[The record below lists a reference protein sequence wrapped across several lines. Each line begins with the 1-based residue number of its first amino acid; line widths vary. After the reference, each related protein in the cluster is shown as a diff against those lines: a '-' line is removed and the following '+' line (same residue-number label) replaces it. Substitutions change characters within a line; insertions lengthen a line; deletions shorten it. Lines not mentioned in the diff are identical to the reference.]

1 MKCEICHKV
10 DAQTAITRGEGD
22 AAEELYVCKACAKA
36 ERQRRQKK
44 SMRTRKVTGLPP
56 GMSMSVT
63 EISGDG
69 NDGTEPPPFLGAIM
83 GALHDMVSDLEK
95 AKDELARAGKKKRV
109 KMSEF
114 PVSDLEHAY
123 RVRGRLHLEG
133 LHLIGELEAVRRA
146 VRALGCEIAGIDS
159 DGVFD
164 TGHAYAFRYNCSQD
178 CAHRIVDA
186 IVVSERN
193 ARVRLFEEL
202 PRVLGDSVC
211 RALAILKN
219 CRLLSPGELF
229 DLLSPL
235 RLAALE
241 KMLDG
246 MRFADVERMIGAVDL
261 NGFED
266 KLCQAERD
274 RADAERADEMNKRFE
289 DVVLNE
295 RGEEKFLWG

>member
-1 MKCEICHKV
+1 
-10 DAQTAITRGEGD
+10 
-22 AAEELYVCKACAKA
+22 
-36 ERQRRQKK
+36 
-44 SMRTRKVTGLPP
+44 MRTRKVTGLPP

-63 EISGDG
+63 ELSGDG
-69 NDGTEPPPFLGAIM
+69 DDSAAPPPFFGAIM

-114 PVSDLEHAY
+114 PVADLEHAY
-123 RVRGRLHLEG
+123 RLRGRLHLEG

-159 DGVFD
+159 DGIFD
-164 TGHAYAFRYNCSQD
+164 TGHVYAFRYNCPQD
-178 CAHRIVDA
+178 RARRIVDA

-235 RLAALE
+235 RLATLE

-246 MRFADVERMIGAVDL
+246 MKFADVERMIGAVDL
-261 NGFED
+261 TGFED
-266 KLCQAERD
+266 RLSQAERD
-274 RADAERADEMNKRFE
+274 HADAERADEMNKRFE

-295 RGEEKFLWG
+295 RGEEKFLWD